1 MDKIHEFVS
10 DLLDQRGVTDLEEDV
25 RKHLIDEMT
34 EMLLDKIDR
43 AAIGALPEDKAIELA
58 DGLDKGTIKPEDV
71 TKFMQDAGLNLEEI
85 SLITMMQFRDLYL
98 GDIDAKT
105 EEKEIEAE
113 KAAAGVEDKAGAKAE

>member
-1 MDKIHEFVS
+1 M
-10 DLLDQRGVTDLEEDV
+10 
-25 RKHLIDEMT
+25 IDEMT

-113 KAAAGVEDKAGAKAE
+113 KAAAGVEDKADAKAE